1 MRTVKAV
8 RLLGAAAIITA
19 LAATTYAA
27 VRDGVFVLWNFFG
40 FFTIQSNVIGVVV
53 LLVAVR
59 YTAAARPRWVELAR
73 ACATVYLVIVGIVY
87 WTLLVGVDVQIA
99 YPWANVILHGVSSV
113 LLLTDWLIEGPRAT
127 LPWRDAWVVLIYPA
141 VWLAVVIVR
150 GATDGWVPYPFL
162 DPSHGYMSVAV
173 VGLGIAAVGYGL
185 GLAVFRLTRWRVV
198 APARRP
204 GR

>member
-1 MRTVKAV
+1 MKAV
-8 RLLGAAAIITA
+8 RLLGATAIIIA

-40 FFTIQSNVIGVVV
+40 FFTIQSNVIGIAV
-53 LLVAVR
+53 LLIAVR
-59 YTAAARPRWVELAR
+59 FTGVARPRWVELAR

-99 YPWANVILHGVSSV
+99 YPWANIVLHGVSSV
-113 LLLTDWLIEGPRAT
+113 LLLADWLIEGPRAR
-127 LPWRDAWVVLIYPA
+127 LPWRSAWVVLIYPA
-141 VWLAVVIVR
+141 VWLGVVVVR

-162 DPSHGYMSVAV
+162 NPDHGYVSVAI

-185 GLAVFRLTRWRVV
+185 GLAVFGLTRWRVV
-198 APARRP
+198 VPA
-204 GR
+204 